1 MSRLKANKVRLP
13 EYFRPER
20 YKISIHPNLEEAS
33 FKGEES
39 VTFRL
44 DRAVNKIV
52 LHADELVVSSAS
64 VKIKNKSFAT
74 KRISY
79 DKKSETVIFLFGQNL
94 PKGKGKLTLSFT
106 GILNDKMTGFYR
118 SRYKVNGEEHLM
130 ATTQF
135 EATHARQAF
144 PCIDEPAAKA
154 VFDITLII
162 PKEHTAISNTI
173 PSVVSEHESGHQI
186 VEFESTPKMSTYL
199 AAFIVGKFEWIEK
212 KTSKGTLVR
221 VFVTPGKKK
230 QAEFALDVGAKV
242 LAFYEDYFGIKYPLP
257 VLDMIAIPDFSSG
270 AMENWGAVTYRETAL
285 LFDTDKSSTA
295 TKQRVALVIAHELAH
310 QWFGNLVTM
319 EWWTHLWLNEGF
331 ASYIEYLALDKIFP
345 KWDIWTQFV
354 YSDLSQAM
362 SLDSLKNTHAIEV
375 EVHHPSEIGEIF
387 DAVSYSKGASVI
399 RMIADYLGEKDFRDG
414 LRHYLKKHQYGNAS
428 TKDLW
433 LALEHVS
440 DKPVRSIMD
449 NWTSKPGFPVVIIEN
464 DRQKIRLTQSRFFSS
479 SIAKKSSKDKT
490 IWKVPIN
497 IKRESKNR
505 NQEFLL
511 DKKSK
516 SIDLSLKAGEWI
528 YFNSGSSGMYRL
540 NYPEVMLRNLEEAV
554 KRKSIPA
561 RDRFSI
567 QDDAFALSESGE
579 FFTVPCLE
587 LARSYKNEDDYTV
600 WASLI
605 SNLETVK
612 DLTSGASYPILYSA
626 YMRDILSVIAT
637 KVGWEAKRNE
647 SHTTPM
653 LRSLV
658 LSVLGYSGDRQTIKR
673 ARELFEALK
682 KGKSLNPD
690 LKGVV
695 YGLVAR
701 NGGVKE
707 YEWFLR
713 RHEEESL
720 QEEKNRLLFVLA
732 CFENKKL
739 IKRALEYS
747 FSERVRPQDTYGVFS
762 YAWGNRFGRDIV
774 WEFTKS
780 HWDEILK
787 RYGKGGHMLP
797 RFIQPAGFFASNK
810 KAEEVRRF
818 FRVHKA
824 PGAERAVEQAIEKI
838 YSNAAWLKRDKRKII
853 NWLRSNS

>member
-1 MSRLKANKVRLP
+1 MKAQTKHRVRLTTDVVP
-13 EYFRPER
+13 SGYE
-20 YKISIHPNLEEAS
+20 IHLKPDLEAFVFE
-33 FKGEES
+33 GEETVHLYLKKPSKTLTLHS
-39 VTFRL
+39 VDLEIESAEVIGVEFAEQITYDEKAETATF
-44 DRAVNKIV
+44 VF
-52 LHADELVVSSAS
+52 
-64 VKIKNKSFAT
+64 KN
-74 KRISY
+74 
-79 DKKSETVIFLFGQNL
+79 NL
-94 PKGKGKLTLSFT
+94 PKDTLKLKVLFR
-106 GILNDKMTGFYR
+106 GILNDRMHGFYR
-118 SRYKVNGEEHLM
+118 SSFQHEGKTKHI

-135 EATHARQAF
+135 ESTDARRAF
-144 PCIDEPAAKA
+144 PCFDEPAMKA
-154 VFDITLII
+154 SFEISLTV
-162 PKEHTAISNTI
+162 PSSHAAISNTMPTEI
-173 PSVVSEHESGHQI
+173 KEHEAGFKTVS
-186 VEFESTPKMSTYL
+186 FAPSPLMSTYL
-199 AAFIVGKFEWIEK
+199 LAFIVGDFEHIEK
-212 KTSKGTLVR
+212 RTKDGVLVR

-230 QAEFALDVGAKV
+230 QAEFALDCAVKIV
-242 LAFYEDYFGIKYPLP
+242 SFFNTYFDIPYPLP
-257 VLDMIAIPDFSSG
+257 VLDMIAIPDFSAG
-270 AMENWGAVTYRETAL
+270 AMENWGAITYRESAL
-285 LFDTDKSSTA
+285 LVDAINSSTHNR
-295 TKQRVALVIAHELAH
+295 QWVALVIAHEIAH

-319 EWWTHLWLNEGF
+319 EWWTHLWLNEVF
-331 ASYIEYLALDKIFP
+331 ASYIESLAVDHIFP

-414 LRHYLKKHQYGNAS
+414 LRHYLKKHHYGNAS

-612 DLTSGASYPILYSA
+612 DLTSGASYPTLYSA

-673 ARELFEALK
+673 ARKLFEALK